1 MRAGRV
7 TLAWAPE
14 RLPQEDGAPDRLADG
29 GSRCGRGDTKQLAA
43 DEKADVA
50 AFGAVRIEAP
60 GGLIGAAIIGKI
72 RGSAENGLKERLK
85 AAKARTLSPA

>member
-1 MRAGRV
+1 M
-7 TLAWAPE
+7 
-14 RLPQEDGAPDRLADG
+14 
-29 GSRCGRGDTKQLAA
+29 
-43 DEKADVA
+43 A